1 MAAQIPYGRT
11 VMPEEIGKTV
21 AWLIYDSPEI
31 ITGSLLSMSGG
42 WEY

>member
-1 MAAQIPYGRT
+1 
-11 VMPEEIGKTV
+11 V

-31 ITGSLLSMSGG
+31 ITGSLLAVSGG